1 MSIETLDPK
10 NSILFLGSG
19 FSADATNIVSEKL
32 PAGQSLLERLAEA
45 IGESPRDHD
54 LKSVA
59 DAFSHRYDK
68 SIYDILYDTFTVSS
82 VLDYQ
87 REILSLPWARIYTT
101 NYDDMVSSVKGS
113 LFPIFTFEEE
123 KPRALPQSFAVYL
136 HGSIRK
142 ATEENAERQLI
153 LNSLSY
159 DVITR
164 DHPTWFYEFQRD
176 RRTFDACYFMGFS
189 LGDHHIS
196 GLMAAGETSARR
208 TYFVTQNPPSKQ
220 LADRVPPYGEIAPI
234 GFDGFAT
241 LAKTL
246 PTPPKPANPLSLESF
261 KFLRRGIDAKPL
273 VTPTP
278 VEISNLVTFGNF
290 SQSRFFNTV
299 SDDSY
304 VTRRSRNV
312 ASALSLLKTN
322 TTVLILSRLGNGK
335 TIFTSILAR
344 DASEQGYKCY
354 LWRRAGRR
362 LTQDLDVIRAEGR
375 ALIMFDDYDAAID
388 NIERV
393 SAGVPEAKFAITI
406 RTGQEDVR
414 HHEVIKKFPEPM
426 KRVNLDI
433 FDDDDKNQ
441 LYNILNRAG
450 ARKDGFDDIIRN
462 SREIR
467 DIVTQL
473 YNHEQIREKIRISIE
488 KASSSLV
495 RILTLTSLIKWA
507 GVELDD
513 SDLQE
518 LADCDVYA
526 ELKKSA
532 SVGVDFLSGADD
544 RVEMRSAL
552 LSEYLIQRILPAK
565 EVLDACYVI
574 TTTSTRRR
582 GDRVHRRLAGEL
594 TKDST
599 LRRFLKFNAGVEQYL
614 SKHYTRLSND
624 KKVNDEPLFW
634 LQYAIFMRRTGDIA
648 NARMFLNTAY
658 DRASAIEGFKTY
670 QLDTQALSIYL
681 LEEIESSSPTVEGLE
696 KILSAIKLITDM
708 LSEQSHRQYAI
719 EVVGEIPAF
728 IDARWYALEKAEKVA
743 LAFELNRTSITLA
756 AFTADEKAYS
766 GSEIVR
772 TQLEQA
778 IAKLV
783 KSNL

>member
-1 MSIETLDPK
+1 MPIETLDPE
-10 NSILFLGSG
+10 NSVLFLGSG
-19 FSADATNIVSEKL
+19 FSAGATNIVSEKL
-32 PAGQSLLERLAEA
+32 PAGQPLLERLAEA
-45 IGESPRDHD
+45 IGESHREHD

-59 DAFSHRYDK
+59 DAFSHRFDV
-68 SIYDILYDTFTVSS
+68 SLYDILYNTFTVVS

-101 NYDDMVSSVKGS
+101 NYDDMVSAVKS
-113 LFPIFTFEEE
+113 AAFPIFTFEDD

-142 ATEENAERQLI
+142 ATEENAESQLI

-164 DHPTWFYEFQRD
+164 DHPTWFYQFQRD

-208 TYFVTQNPPSKQ
+208 THFITRNPASKQ
-220 LADRVPPYGEIAPI
+220 LAERARPYGEIVPI
-234 GFDGFAT
+234 GFDGFAA

-246 PTPPKPANPLSLESF
+246 PTSPKPANPESLESF

-273 VTPTP
+273 VAPTP
-278 VEISNLVTFGNF
+278 IEISNLVTFGTF

-304 VTRRSRNV
+304 VTRRSRSV
-312 ASALSLLKTN
+312 ESTLTLLKTN
-322 TTVLILSRLGNGK
+322 KTVLIHSRLGNGK

-344 DASEQGYKCY
+344 EASEKGYKCY
-354 LWRRAGRR
+354 LWRRAGKR
-362 LTQDLDVIRAEGR
+362 LAQDLEVVRAEGR
-375 ALIMFDDYDAAID
+375 ALIIFDDYDAAID

-393 SAGVPEAKFAITI
+393 SACVSEAKFAVTI
-406 RTGQEDVR
+406 RSGQQEVR
-414 HHEVIKKFPEPM
+414 LHEILSKLPDPM
-426 KRVNLDI
+426 KRINLDH
-433 FDDDDKNQ
+433 FDDDDKKQ
-441 LYNILNRAG
+441 LRNLLNRAG
-450 ARKDGFDDIIRN
+450 ARRDGFDDIISN

-473 YNHEQIREKIRISIE
+473 YNHAQIRDKIRVSIE
-488 KASSSLV
+488 KASSSMV
-495 RILTLTSLIKWA
+495 RILALASLIKWA

-526 ELKKSA
+526 ELKKSGG
-532 SVGVDFLSGADD
+532 VGADFLSGTDD

-552 LSEYLIQRILPAK
+552 LSEYLIQRILPPK
-565 EVLDACYVI
+565 EVLDACYAI

-582 GDRVHRRLAGEL
+582 SGRVHRRLAGEL
-594 TKDST
+594 MKDST
-599 LRRFLKFNAGVEQYL
+599 LKRFLKFRPGVDQYIE
-614 SKHYTRLSND
+614 KHYARLSND
-624 KKVNDEPLFW
+624 KNVNDEPLFW
-634 LQYAIFMRRTGDIA
+634 LQYAIFMKRTGDIA

-658 DRASAIEGFKTY
+658 ERASRIDGFKTF

-681 LEEIESSSPTVEGLE
+681 VEEIASSSPTVEGLE
-696 KILSAIKLITDM
+696 KILSSIKLVTDM
-708 LSEQSHRQYAI
+708 ISEQSHRQYAI

-728 IDARWYALEKAEKVA
+728 IEARRHALENSEKVA
-743 LAFELNRTSITLA
+743 LVFEINRTSITLA
-756 AFTADEKAYS
+756 ALPVEEKAYS
-766 GSEIVR
+766 GSETVR

-783 KSNL
+783 EMNL

>member
-1 MSIETLDPK
+1 MPIETLDPK
-10 NSILFLGSG
+10 NSVLFLGSG
-19 FSADATNIVSEKL
+19 FSSGATNIVSEKL
-32 PAGQSLLERLAEA
+32 PAGKPLLERLAEA

-59 DAFSHRYDK
+59 DAFSHRFDV
-68 SIYDILYDTFTVSS
+68 SLYDILYNTVTVSS
-82 VLDYQ
+82 VLVYQ
-87 REILSLPWARIYTT
+87 KEILSLPWARIYTT
-101 NYDDMVSSVKGS
+101 NYDDMVNSVKGS
-113 LFPIFTFEEE
+113 SFPIFTFEED
-123 KPRALPQSFAVYL
+123 KPRVLPQSYAVYL

-142 ATEENAERQLI
+142 ATEENAESQLI

-159 DVITR
+159 DVIAR

-208 TYFVTQNPPSKQ
+208 THFVTTDPPSKQ
-220 LADRVPPYGEIAPI
+220 ISDRVPPYGEIAPV
-234 GFDGFAT
+234 GFDGFAA

-246 PTPPKPANPLSLESF
+246 PASPKAANPQSLASF
-261 KFLRRGIDAKPL
+261 KYLRRGIDAKPL
-273 VTPTP
+273 VAPTP
-278 VEISNLVTFGNF
+278 VEISNLVIFGNF

-304 VTRRSRNV
+304 VTRRSRSVEN
-312 ASALSLLKTN
+312 ALTLLRTN
-322 TTVLILSRLGNGK
+322 RTVLIHSRLGNGK

-354 LWRRAGRR
+354 LWRRAGKR
-362 LTQDLDVIRAEGR
+362 LAQDLEVIRSEGR
-375 ALIMFDDYDAAID
+375 ALIIFDDYDAAID

-393 SAGVPEAKFAITI
+393 SAGVPEAKFAVTI
-406 RTGQEDVR
+406 RSGQQEVR
-414 HHEVIKKFPEPM
+414 LHEVVSKLPEPI
-426 KRVNLDI
+426 KRIDLNL
-433 FDDDDKNQ
+433 FDDGDKKQ
-441 LYNILNRAG
+441 LRSLLNRAG
-450 ARKDGFDDIIRN
+450 ARKDGFNDIISN

-473 YNHEQIREKIRISIE
+473 YNHVQIREKISTSIE
-488 KASSSLV
+488 KASGSLV
-495 RILTLTSLIKWA
+495 RILALASLIKWA

-518 LADCDVYA
+518 LADCDVYG
-526 ELKKSA
+526 ELTKSGGLGA
-532 SVGVDFLSGADD
+532 DLLNGADD

-552 LSEYLIQRILPAK
+552 LSEYLIQRILPPK
-565 EVLDACYVI
+565 EVLEACYLI

-582 GDRVHRRLAGEL
+582 RDRVHRRLAGEL
-594 TKDST
+594 MKDST
-599 LRRFLKFNAGVEQYL
+599 LKHFLKFHTGVDGL
-614 SKHYTRLSND
+614 LDKHYTRLSND
-624 KKVNDEPLFW
+624 KDVNNEALFW
-634 LQYAIFMRRTGDIA
+634 LQYAILMKRTGDIL

-658 DRASAIEGFKTY
+658 DRAYEIKGFKTF

-681 LEEIESSSPTVEGLE
+681 IEEIVSSSPTVEGLE
-696 KILSAIKLITDM
+696 KILSSIKLITDM

-719 EVVGEIPAF
+719 EVVGEVPAF
-728 IDARWYALEKAEKVA
+728 IEARRHALENGEKVV
-743 LAFELNRTSITLA
+743 LTFELNRTSNTLGA
-756 AFTADEKAYS
+756 LPVEEKAYS

-778 IAKLV
+778 IATLV
-783 KSNL
+783 QKNL